1 MVRCFPPFRP
11 RLAASEE
18 LLLGRR
24 RRALL
29 MLLLRGM
36 LMLLLRSGLAAAATP
51 QALLPRDAELGLAVD
66 PAVCRGDAVE
76 PAVLE
81 QMSTDL
87 LDHRQ
92 RMFEVM
98 EGSSAAPVVMLTITT
113 AEVACMHDNFL
124 QLLAKAVPNQHLVA
138 LNLDETAQAMCTR
151 VRTDTAIQHCVDLA
165 SWYPSSA
172 SEGDEQPTD
181 NSGYQTCAYHLAV
194 ATKPMLF
201 RLALQSRIEVML
213 QSTGHDANA
222 SVLMLDSDVVVT
234 GDIGSWLHLNK
245 PHEALLATAQQPYK
259 PVDSADVPSTGF
271 VFATDNRSTPL
282 LDAWIGAVVTSDS
295 FVGVDHELIEVL
307 NRPEWAGSVFTAPRE
322 IWGEKA
328 APASH
333 ATHYNGGVEKVRAL
347 ALEHRWVPSAPEC
360 AFDPKSTT
368 STRMPG

>member
-1 MVRCFPPFRP
+1 MQWVIGSGLFTTGSLAGRLAGIQGCCGIVRCNQLTKHIMVRCFLPVQAAFGSDRTSARP
-11 RLAASEE
+11 
-18 LLLGRR
+18 

-81 QMSTDL
+81 RMSTDL

-151 VRTDTAIQHCVDLA
+151 VRTDTAVQHCVDLA

-172 SEGDEQPTD
+172 SEGDQQPTD

-245 PHEALLATAQQPYK
+245 PHEALLATAQR
-259 PVDSADVPSTGF
+259 
-271 VFATDNRSTPL
+271 ATALQAR
-282 LDAWIGAVVTSDS
+282 GQ
-295 FVGVDHELIEVL
+295 
-307 NRPEWAGSVFTAPRE
+307 RR
-322 IWGEKA
+322 
-328 APASH
+328 
-333 ATHYNGGVEKVRAL
+333 RA
-347 ALEHRWVPSAPEC
+347 EHWLRVC
-360 AFDPKSTT
+360 D
-368 STRMPG
+368 R